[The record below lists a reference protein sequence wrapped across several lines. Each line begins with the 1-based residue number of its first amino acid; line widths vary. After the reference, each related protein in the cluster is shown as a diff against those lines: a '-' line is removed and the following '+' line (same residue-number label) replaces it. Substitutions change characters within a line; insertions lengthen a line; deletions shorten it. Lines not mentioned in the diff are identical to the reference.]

1 MNFTEV
7 KIERR
12 FLRYKKAIYT
22 SNGKITDREVIL
34 LRVKNKEGICGYGE
48 SSPLEGFTKETIEDV
63 EKILFEW
70 SKTHSDDLLSDA
82 PVAKSAVDC
91 AIADLKAKELGLP
104 LHKFLNP
111 ESPTSFPVSHLLIG
125 DTPKEISSNAQRA
138 AGLGFQTL
146 KIKVGNKN
154 PDLDLEKLKAI
165 RETVGQ
171 EIAIRIDANGGWEP
185 NKAIEIL
192 SKLDNVNPEFIEEP
206 TKGIENLAFVRQHVN
221 QKIAIDESLLEIE
234 DFGLIMSEQI
244 ADVVVIKPSAIGG
257 ISLALH
263 LIEQIKNSDLEIVVT
278 SLLDGAFGVA
288 AAAHLTS
295 ACELF
300 NPAPGLG
307 TSPLLSD
314 DLAKPPNI
322 QKGHLFL
329 NKSSGLGVN
338 P

>member
-1 MNFTEV
+1 M
-7 KIERR
+7 
-12 FLRYKKAIYT
+12 
-22 SNGKITDREVIL
+22 
-34 LRVKNKEGICGYGE
+34 
-48 SSPLEGFTKETIEDV
+48 
-63 EKILFEW
+63 
-70 SKTHSDDLLSDA
+70 
-82 PVAKSAVDC
+82 
-91 AIADLKAKELGLP
+91 
-104 LHKFLNP
+104 
-111 ESPTSFPVSHLLIG
+111 LIG

-192 SKLDNVNPEFIEEP
+192 SKLDDVNPEFIEEP

-314 DLAKPPNI
+314 DLAKPLNI
-322 QKGHLFL
+322 QKGHLVL

>member
-82 PVAKSAVDC
+82 PAAKSAVDC
-91 AIADLKAKELGLP
+91 AIADLKAKESGLP

-146 KIKVGNKN
+146 KIKVV
-154 PDLDLEKLKAI
+154 KL
-165 RETVGQ
+165 
-171 EIAIRIDANGGWEP
+171 
-185 NKAIEIL
+185 
-192 SKLDNVNPEFIEEP
+192 
-206 TKGIENLAFVRQHVN
+206 
-221 QKIAIDESLLEIE
+221 QK
-234 DFGLIMSEQI
+234 
-244 ADVVVIKPSAIGG
+244 
-257 ISLALH
+257 
-263 LIEQIKNSDLEIVVT
+263 
-278 SLLDGAFGVA
+278 
-288 AAAHLTS
+288 
-295 ACELF
+295 
-300 NPAPGLG
+300 
-307 TSPLLSD
+307 
-314 DLAKPPNI
+314 
-322 QKGHLFL
+322 
-329 NKSSGLGVN
+329 
-338 P
+338 